1 MLEYYIHQIGDI
13 SDPKTYNRLNSIL
26 GTKGIYSRKKLEEMG
41 IVHSYENSSFKLDI
55 PPEKAY
61 MYYTDDIHFD
71 RVSLSDPNNRF
82 IKKAIEKK
90 DHKWITC
97 FDYNFIAFA
106 ISKDIKVVPSEETHG
121 LALGEVQVQDSISEE
136 YIKGII
142 LPFGVNDLYN
152 ENISKIV
159 DMISELC
166 NKNGMPLDIYNY
178 EGDILKEKTNKKI
191 K

>member
-1 MLEYYIHQIGDI
+1 MLDYYIHQIGDI
-13 SDPKTYNRLNSIL
+13 SSLETYNRLKSIL
-26 GTKGIYSRKKLEEMG
+26 DTRFIYSRKKLEEVG
-41 IVHSYENSSFKLDI
+41 IIHNYESSSYKLDI
-55 PPEKAY
+55 PPEKEY
-61 MYYTDDIHFD
+61 MYYMKDIHKD

-90 DHKWITC
+90 DHKNFTC
-97 FDYNFIAFA
+97 FDYNYIAFA
-106 ISKDIKVVPSEETHG
+106 ISKDIKIVPSEETHG

-142 LPFGVNDLYN
+142 LPFGVKDLN
-152 ENISKIV
+152 SESILKII

-166 NKNGMPLDIYNY
+166 DKSDMPLDIYSY
-178 EGDILKEKTNKKI
+178 EGEILKEKSSKKT